1 MKRSNL
7 IIGILFIVSSLFRLF
22 STKSNSFLSSLDWL
36 SIFLKERKFNLFG
49 FVPNSIKKKKKE
61 KFNPTIV
68 EFISNF
74 SFVFNLP
81 FLHIRKTFY
90 PELFKLTKSQLP
102 FFVFEKKFFI
112 FLRHHPT
119 QIVPLSNLVWTSLSL
134 LPLTFPFLSQIDF
147 HFSLSLWCNRSTII
161 RYPRKKKK
169 NWKADDDQG
178 QSGDKAIGIIAKH
191 YRLSFDRFHGWRVF
205 VARFETTNYRS
216 LFRTRANRISIEF
229 NLQQPFLKRK

>member
-36 SIFLKERKFNLFG
+36 STFLKERKFNLFG

-90 PELFKLTKSQLP
+90 PEFFKLTKSQLP

-119 QIVPLSNLVWTSLSL
+119 QIVPPLSNLVWTSLSL
-134 LPLTFPFLSQIDF
+134 SLTFPFLSQIDF

-169 NWKADDDQG
+169 RIGKPTMIKDRAAIR
-178 QSGDKAIGIIAKH
+178 QSELSQNIIGSRSIDFTVGE
-191 YRLSFDRFHGWRVF
+191 YLSRDSKRQTIVLCFAHVQ
-205 VARFETTNYRS
+205 
-216 LFRTRANRISIEF
+216 IEF
-229 NLQQPFLKRK
+229 PLNSTYNNRF